1 MDIYKEWE
9 FIGIIPKNSKPCFND
24 KTFTTP
30 DEWFATIKRRY
41 KGEKGEKGV
50 IYLEKLIETTRF
62 YKKDKNLINLLEKSI
77 KGIENLSETYR
88 KDNQIEVSE
97 NYKKC
102 ISKVKDIIS
111 DVEKG
116 KKFFRYVPNLING

>member
-24 KTFTTP
+24 KSFTNL

-50 IYLEKLIETTRF
+50 IYLEKLIEITKF
-62 YKKDKNLINLLEKSI
+62 YKKDKELIYLLEKSI
-77 KGIENLSETYR
+77 KGVENLAETYR
-88 KDNQIEVSE
+88 KDNQLEVSE
-97 NYKKC
+97 NYTKC
-102 ISKVKDIIS
+102 ISKIKNIIS

-116 KKFFRYVPNLING
+116 KKFFGYVPKVIND